1 MVSFTMPV
9 TQVPLM
15 VKNVQKTINVCYCQ
29 MGDYT
34 WAISVV
40 LYIRV
45 IFWVVIII
53 TVMQVVMNRYEAQGN
68 ILTNYKTW

>member
-45 IFWVVIII
+45 IF
-53 TVMQVVMNRYEAQGN
+53 
-68 ILTNYKTW
+68 